1 MVLDGWRHMTRR
13 KTALVVDDDPE
24 MQYLIEAYLPDYFD
38 VQSAYVGQEGVQ
50 LYKMLTDQGE
60 RPDVVVMDLNLSGTT
75 SQADMLRQM
84 QGKDMDGVQ
93 TAKKILEMDP
103 EANIVG
109 FTAFADMEWGE
120 RLKETGATQVFSRDI
135 GFDTFSQKI
144 EQIVA

>member
-1 MVLDGWRHMTRR
+1 MTRR
-13 KTALVVDDDPE
+13 KTVLVVDDDPE
-24 MQYLIEAYLPDYFD
+24 MQHLIQTYLPAYFH
-38 VQSAYVGQEGVQ
+38 VHTAYMGEEGVQ
-50 LYKMLTDQGE
+50 LYKSLLDQGE

-84 QGKDMDGVQ
+84 RGEDMDGVQ

-120 RLKETGATQVFSRDI
+120 RLKETGAKKVFSRDI
-135 GFDTFSQKI
+135 GFDTFSKKI